1 MFLLLLALAA
11 LNAFN
16 PLPSFLRPRGT
27 SQIFLF
33 TALSVIAFLLL
44 LTLLVLLFRNIVKL
58 LADQRSRVL
67 GSRIRSR
74 MLVGA
79 LLLSFAPAVFMFLF
93 SFGLLNRSMERWFSQ
108 PASQLREDSTRVSL
122 ELSQYAAANARA
134 EAESLASSPNL
145 SHALQTGDTEALLRE
160 IGSHRITLEGGF
172 VVVFRNGAAVGQYQ
186 LPRDDGQA
194 IIRSWMDQAVTDAL
208 QGRETLAAIVLRA
221 AQRSDVPML
230 VTGKDE
236 YVLGQASTGDGG
248 IVVAALPLPSGLSAT
263 VQDIRSGARD
273 YEILYRDRR
282 RIRTT
287 YLLLLFL
294 LTTLVFFASSW
305 LALFLSK
312 QVTRPVEAL
321 ADAMDAVAAGH
332 YAHRVKVA
340 ATEELGRTGALVQS
354 HGRGSGREPRPGG
367 NLHYPALSCQPGFGR
382 TPQRTGNGAGDDSQ
396 RSGHAGSGDVRSAG
410 EPSLA

>member
-1 MFLLLLALAA
+1 MATESKHRRSAVVALGGGMFLLLLRLAA

-16 PLPSFLRPRGT
+16 LPFLRPHGT

-33 TALSVIAFLLL
+33 SALSVIAFLLL

-108 PASQLREDSTRVSL
+108 PASQMRQDSTLVAM

-145 SHALQTGDTEALLRE
+145 SHALQTGNTEALLRQ

-172 VVVFRNGAAVGQYQ
+172 VVVFRNGDAVGQYQ

-194 IIRSWMDQAVTDAL
+194 IIRSWMNETETDIP
-208 QGRETLAAIVLRA
+208 QGQDTLITTVLHAA
-221 AQRSDVPML
+221 P
-230 VTGKDE
+230 
-236 YVLGQASTGDGG
+236 
-248 IVVAALPLPSGLSAT
+248 
-263 VQDIRSGARD
+263 
-273 YEILYRDRR
+273 
-282 RIRTT
+282 
-287 YLLLLFL
+287 
-294 LTTLVFFASSW
+294 
-305 LALFLSK
+305 
-312 QVTRPVEAL
+312 
-321 ADAMDAVAAGH
+321 
-332 YAHRVKVA
+332 
-340 ATEELGRTGALVQS
+340 
-354 HGRGSGREPRPGG
+354 PR
-367 NLHYPALSCQPGFGR
+367 
-382 TPQRTGNGAGDDSQ
+382 
-396 RSGHAGSGDVRSAG
+396 
-410 EPSLA
+410 